1 MTVINTN
8 VNAVLA
14 QNSLVKNER
23 AMSSAMEQLSTGK
36 RINSAADDAAGMAI
50 ASKMTA
56 QIRGLDQAGRNIND
70 AVAMIQTA
78 EGATGEIT
86 NMLQRMRE
94 LAVQASSG
102 TYTTEDK
109 ANIELEFQALLVGI
123 DNIADTTQWNGRNVL
138 DGSGSATVFQ
148 IGANDGQLLTVD
160 LGNLNTDAYAAGSA
174 GSSVIATSAKGVA
187 AMTSVEV
194 GSVTVAVSGLTST
207 AGLVTALNADSTFS
221 ASYLATESTANTGVT
236 ITEKSGAYT
245 ATGPTVT
252 LNGAATAV
260 AGSSLLTISDDE
272 ANSLTSVAAGTV
284 NVNSAALAAAT
295 NVAGVAA
302 ALNADTNFAAAYT
315 ATAGTGTLT
324 ITELV
329 GTDAG
334 PTVTT
339 TSTAAYTST
348 GTPGAGDGAAVLQS
362 NTMTISDAEAQT
374 LLTLDFTADGVGAGA
389 SGAVDV
395 SGAANV
401 AAVATLLN
409 ADTNFTAAFTAT
421 TGTGTLVITE
431 KAGTTANSG
440 TGIVA
445 VVTST
450 TAYNDSTSVIT
461 AGTAPTSATTATGV
475 VSVLGLGSDISGLT
489 STTASV
495 LATLDTA
502 LEAIS
507 TQNATNGAA
516 INQLEYTADSLA
528 NVSLNTQA
536 SRSRIEDADYAK
548 ATTEL
553 ARTQIIQQAG
563 TAMLAQ
569 ANQQSQG
576 VLALLQ

>member
-1 MTVINTN
+1 MSVINTN

-123 DNIADTTQWNGRNVL
+123 DNIADTTQWNGGNVL

-148 IGANDGQLLTVD
+148 IGANDSQTLTVD
-160 LGNLNTDAYAAGSA
+160 LGNLQSNAFVAGTAGVATKVVASSELAATTSVTIGGISVAFGAAGST
-174 GSSVIATSAKGVA
+174 VTDNAT
-187 AMTSVEV
+187 
-194 GSVTVAVSGLTST
+194 
-207 AGLVTALNADSTFS
+207 LVTALNANAEFS
-221 ASYLATESTANTGVT
+221 QR
-236 ITEKSGAYT
+236 YT
-245 ATGPTVT
+245 A
-252 LNGAATAV
+252 
-260 AGSSLLTISDDE
+260 
-272 ANSLTSVAAGTV
+272 
-284 NVNSAALAAAT
+284 
-295 NVAGVAA
+295 
-302 ALNADTNFAAAYT
+302 
-315 ATAGTGTLT
+315 
-324 ITELV
+324 
-329 GTDAG
+329 
-334 PTVTT
+334 
-339 TSTAAYTST
+339 ST
-348 GTPGAGDGAAVLQS
+348 
-362 NTMTISDAEAQT
+362 
-374 LLTLDFTADGVGAGA
+374 
-389 SGAVDV
+389 
-395 SGAANV
+395 
-401 AAVATLLN
+401 
-409 ADTNFTAAFTAT
+409 
-421 TGTGTLVITE
+421 
-431 KAGTTANSG
+431 
-440 TGIVA
+440 
-445 VVTST
+445 
-450 TAYNDSTSVIT
+450 
-461 AGTAPTSATTATGV
+461 TTATNLTVTQNAGYEDAAAITIVATAAASADWVGTLAQATVGV
-475 VSVLGLGSDISGLT
+475 EGTLGLGADISGLT

-495 LATLDTA
+495 LDTLDNA
-502 LEAIS
+502 LRAVAV
-507 TQNATNGAA
+507 QNGVNGAA

-528 NVSLNTQA
+528 NVALNTQA

>member
-252 LNGAATAV
+252 LNGAATV

-272 ANSLTSVAAGTV
+272 ANSLTSVAAGGV

-329 GTDAG
+329 GTDNG

-374 LLTLDFTADGVGAGA
+374 LLTLDFTANSGGA

>member
-123 DNIADTTQWNGRNVL
+123 DNIADTTQWNGGNVL

-148 IGANDGQLLTVD
+148 IGANDSQTLTVD

-272 ANSLTSVAAGTV
+272 ANSLTSVAAGGV

-374 LLTLDFTADGVGAGA
+374 LLTLDFTANSGGA

>member
-1 MTVINTN
+1 MSVINTN

-123 DNIADTTQWNGRNVL
+123 DNIADTTQWNGGNVL
-138 DGSGSATVFQ
+138 DGTGSATVFQ
-148 IGANDGQLLTVD
+148 IGANDSQTLTVD
-160 LGNLNTDAYAAGSA
+160 LGNLQSNAFVAGTAGVATKVVATSELAATTSVTIGGISVAFGAAGS
-174 GSSVIATSAKGVA
+174 T
-187 AMTSVEV
+187 
-194 GSVTVAVSGLTST
+194 VTDNTT
-207 AGLVTALNADSTFS
+207 LVTALNANTEFS
-221 ASYLATESTANTGVT
+221 QR
-236 ITEKSGAYT
+236 YT
-245 ATGPTVT
+245 A
-252 LNGAATAV
+252 
-260 AGSSLLTISDDE
+260 
-272 ANSLTSVAAGTV
+272 
-284 NVNSAALAAAT
+284 
-295 NVAGVAA
+295 
-302 ALNADTNFAAAYT
+302 
-315 ATAGTGTLT
+315 
-324 ITELV
+324 
-329 GTDAG
+329 
-334 PTVTT
+334 
-339 TSTAAYTST
+339 ST
-348 GTPGAGDGAAVLQS
+348 
-362 NTMTISDAEAQT
+362 
-374 LLTLDFTADGVGAGA
+374 
-389 SGAVDV
+389 
-395 SGAANV
+395 
-401 AAVATLLN
+401 
-409 ADTNFTAAFTAT
+409 
-421 TGTGTLVITE
+421 
-431 KAGTTANSG
+431 
-440 TGIVA
+440 
-445 VVTST
+445 
-450 TAYNDSTSVIT
+450 
-461 AGTAPTSATTATGV
+461 TTATNLTVTQNAGYEDAAAITIVATAAASADWVGTLAQATVGV
-475 VSVLGLGSDISGLT
+475 EGTLGLGADISGLT

-495 LATLDTA
+495 LDTLDNA
-502 LEAIS
+502 LRAVS
-507 TQNATNGAA
+507 VQNGVNGAA

>member
-160 LGNLNTDAYAAGSA
+160 LGNLNTDAYVAGSA

-252 LNGAATAV
+252 LNGAATV

-272 ANSLTSVAAGTV
+272 ANSLTSVAAGGV

-374 LLTLDFTADGVGAGA
+374 LLTLNFTANGGTP

>member
-1 MTVINTN
+1 MSVINTN

-123 DNIADTTQWNGRNVL
+123 DNIADTTQWNGGNVL
-138 DGSGSATVFQ
+138 DGTGSATVFQ
-148 IGANDGQLLTVD
+148 IGANNGQTLSVD
-160 LGNLNTDAYAAGSA
+160 LGNLQTDAYAAGSA
-174 GSSVIATSAKGVA
+174 GSNVVTTTASQAALITSA
-187 AMTSVEV
+187 TV
-194 GSVTVAVSGLTST
+194 GSVTVSMT
-207 AGLVTALNADSTFS
+207 AGTASTSALATILNADSTFA
-221 ASYLATESTANTGVT
+221 ASYIA
-236 ITEKSGAYT
+236 T
-245 ATGPTVT
+245 ATSATSLTVT
-252 LNGAATAV
+252 EIAGAFTA
-260 AGSSLLTISDDE
+260 
-272 ANSLTSVAAGTV
+272 
-284 NVNSAALAAAT
+284 
-295 NVAGVAA
+295 
-302 ALNADTNFAAAYT
+302 
-315 ATAGTGTLT
+315 
-324 ITELV
+324 
-329 GTDAG
+329 AG
-334 PTVTT
+334 PTVSFVGTT
-339 TSTAAYTST
+339 TA
-348 GTPGAGDGAAVLQS
+348 
-362 NTMTISDAEAQT
+362 
-374 LLTLDFTADGVGAGA
+374 
-389 SGAVDV
+389 
-395 SGAANV
+395 
-401 AAVATLLN
+401 
-409 ADTNFTAAFTAT
+409 
-421 TGTGTLVITE
+421 
-431 KAGTTANSG
+431 
-440 TGIVA
+440 
-445 VVTST
+445 ST
-450 TAYNDSTSVIT
+450 TSFAI
-461 AGTAPTSATTATGV
+461 ATGV
-475 VSVLGLGSDISGLT
+475 ATTLGLGSDISALT
-489 STTASV
+489 STTDDV

-502 LEAIS
+502 LEAVS
-507 TQNATNGAA
+507 TQNSTNGAA

>member
-123 DNIADTTQWNGRNVL
+123 DNIADTTQWNGGNVL
-138 DGSGSATVFQ
+138 DGTGSATVFQ
-148 IGANDGQLLTVD
+148 IGANDSQTLTVD

-272 ANSLTSVAAGTV
+272 ANSLTSVAAGGV

-374 LLTLDFTADGVGAGA
+374 LLTLDFTANSGGA

>member
-1 MTVINTN
+1 MSVINTN

-109 ANIELEFQALLVGI
+109 ANIELEFQALLKGI
-123 DNIADTTQWNGRNVL
+123 DNIAGTTQWNGGNIL
-138 DGSGSATVFQ
+138 DGTGSATTFQ
-148 IGANDGQLLTVD
+148 IGANDSQTLTVN
-160 LGNLNTDAYAAGSA
+160 LGNLKTNGYAVAVTTAISAVAAVAAVAGSA
-174 GSSVIATSAKGVA
+174 GVNTVTTSSAQAVLLTSFVAGNVTVSMTAGTVTTVSSLATYLNTQTAFAASYTALATSA
-187 AMTSVEV
+187 
-194 GSVTVAVSGLTST
+194 TVM
-207 AGLVTALNADSTFS
+207 
-221 ASYLATESTANTGVT
+221 T

-245 ATGPTVT
+245 ATGPTVST
-252 LNGAATAV
+252 VTTATSAASYSIAPGVATVTAVTAVTAV
-260 AGSSLLTISDDE
+260 ATSS
-272 ANSLTSVAAGTV
+272 A
-284 NVNSAALAAAT
+284 
-295 NVAGVAA
+295 
-302 ALNADTNFAAAYT
+302 
-315 ATAGTGTLT
+315 
-324 ITELV
+324 
-329 GTDAG
+329 
-334 PTVTT
+334 
-339 TSTAAYTST
+339 
-348 GTPGAGDGAAVLQS
+348 
-362 NTMTISDAEAQT
+362 
-374 LLTLDFTADGVGAGA
+374 
-389 SGAVDV
+389 
-395 SGAANV
+395 
-401 AAVATLLN
+401 
-409 ADTNFTAAFTAT
+409 
-421 TGTGTLVITE
+421 
-431 KAGTTANSG
+431 
-440 TGIVA
+440 
-445 VVTST
+445 
-450 TAYNDSTSVIT
+450 
-461 AGTAPTSATTATGV
+461 
-475 VSVLGLGSDISGLT
+475 VLGLGADISALK
-489 STTASV
+489 STTSGV

-502 LEAIS
+502 LEAVA

>member
-160 LGNLNTDAYAAGSA
+160 LGNLNTDAYVAGSA

-272 ANSLTSVAAGTV
+272 ANSLTSVAAGGV

-374 LLTLDFTADGVGAGA
+374 LLTLDFTANSGGA

>member
-102 TYTTEDK
+102 TYTTKDK

-160 LGNLNTDAYAAGSA
+160 LGNLNTDAYVAGSA

-272 ANSLTSVAAGTV
+272 ANSLTSVAAGGV

-374 LLTLDFTADGVGAGA
+374 LLTLDFTANSGGA

>member
-272 ANSLTSVAAGTV
+272 ANSLTSVAAGGV

-329 GTDAG
+329 GTDNG

-374 LLTLDFTADGVGAGA
+374 LLTLDFTANSGGA

>member
-1 MTVINTN
+1 MSVINTN

-70 AVAMIQTA
+70 AVSMIQTA

-94 LAVQASSG
+94 LAVQTSSG
-102 TYTTEDK
+102 TYTTEDQ

-123 DNIADTTQWNGRNVL
+123 DNIADTTQWNGMNVL
-138 DGSGSATVFQ
+138 DGTGASTVFQ
-148 IGANDGQLLTVD
+148 IGANNSQTLTVN
-160 LGNLNTDAYAAGSA
+160 LGNLQSDAFVAGSA
-174 GSSVIATSAKGVA
+174 GSNVITTTASQA
-187 AMTSVEV
+187 ALMTSVTT
-194 GSVTVAVSGLTST
+194 GSITTAVAATAST
-207 AGLVTALNADSTFS
+207 TAALVTALNADATFA
-221 ASYLATESTANTGVT
+221 ASYIASSTSTTTVT
-236 ITEKSGAYT
+236 ITEISGA
-245 ATGPTVT
+245 
-252 LNGAATAV
+252 
-260 AGSSLLTISDDE
+260 
-272 ANSLTSVAAGTV
+272 
-284 NVNSAALAAAT
+284 
-295 NVAGVAA
+295 
-302 ALNADTNFAAAYT
+302 F
-315 ATAGTGTLT
+315 
-324 ITELV
+324 
-329 GTDAG
+329 TDAG
-334 PTVTT
+334 PTVSVV
-339 TSTAAYTST
+339 TSGT
-348 GTPGAGDGAAVLQS
+348 GV
-362 NTMTISDAEAQT
+362 
-374 LLTLDFTADGVGAGA
+374 A
-389 SGAVDV
+389 SF
-395 SGAANV
+395 
-401 AAVATLLN
+401 AVATG
-409 ADTNFTAAFTAT
+409 AET
-421 TGTGTLVITE
+421 T
-431 KAGTTANSG
+431 
-440 TGIVA
+440 
-445 VVTST
+445 
-450 TAYNDSTSVIT
+450 
-461 AGTAPTSATTATGV
+461 
-475 VSVLGLGSDISGLT
+475 LGLGADISALT
-489 STTASV
+489 STTSGV

-502 LEAIS
+502 LAAVS

>member
-1 MTVINTN
+1 MSVINTN

-272 ANSLTSVAAGTV
+272 ANSLTSVAAGGV

-374 LLTLDFTADGVGAGA
+374 LLTLDFTANSGGA

>member
-123 DNIADTTQWNGRNVL
+123 DNIADTTQWNGGNVL
-138 DGSGSATVFQ
+138 DGTGSATVFQ
-148 IGANDGQLLTVD
+148 IGANDSQTLTVD

-272 ANSLTSVAAGTV
+272 ANSLTSVAAGGV

-329 GTDAG
+329 GTDNG

-374 LLTLDFTADGVGAGA
+374 LLTLDFTANSGGA

>member
-272 ANSLTSVAAGTV
+272 ANSLTSVAAGGV

-374 LLTLDFTADGVGAGA
+374 LLTLDFTANNGTA